1 LIYAVGS
8 DGDGDRITPM
18 RPWPALLRFALAVMV
33 MLAVGLGGGVMVI
46 WLVLAPN
53 IPTGVAA
60 DELRAPFPAQ
70 IGQTHDQH
78 DARPPPTVT
87 KQPAVIPPTAEQ
99 RGLVIQGADRMSA
112 TVKERPA
119 ARPQMMAPVAYH
131 TGHRLRCAHNA
142 ASVR

>member
-1 LIYAVGS
+1 
-8 DGDGDRITPM
+8 
-18 RPWPALLRFALAVMV
+18 
-33 MLAVGLGGGVMVI
+33 MVI

-87 KQPAVIPPTAEQ
+87 KQPLSSRPRPSSE
-99 RGLVIQGADRMSA
+99 GL
-112 TVKERPA
+112 
-119 ARPQMMAPVAYH
+119 
-131 TGHRLRCAHNA
+131 
-142 ASVR
+142 

>member
-1 LIYAVGS
+1 MIYAVGP
-8 DGDGDRITPM
+8 DGDGDRIDPM

-33 MLAVGLGGGVMVI
+33 MLAFGLGGGVMVI

-70 IGQTHDQH
+70 IGQTLDQH
-78 DARPPPTVT
+78 GAGPPPTVT
-87 KQPAVIPPTAEQ
+87 EQPAVIPPTAEQ
-99 RGLVIQGADRMSA
+99 PVIQGADRMS
-112 TVKERPA
+112 TIVKERPA